1 MKILL
6 IISAFLFFFFLVEF
20 IWFVSKNKKCGTRKE
35 NFDLNCVGKNVITLS
50 ELLNNTKLD
59 ADTMLE
65 QIQQIPFTP
74 TERSNFNPI
83 IHSTFITLSKD
94 KIENLKQSIMLNYI
108 INCSN
113 TKYNSISQVND
124 IKYLNS
130 DNVEI
135 QKILKNKDTPSS
147 KIIEI
152 SHILKKNVHA

>member
-1 MKILL
+1 MKKHIAHIALVIDDYDKAIEYYTKTLNFIL
-6 IISAFLFFFFLVEF
+6 IE
-20 IWFVSKNKKCGTRKE
+20 
-35 NFDLNCVGKNVITLS
+35 D
-50 ELLNNTKLD
+50 TKLD

-108 INCSN
+108 INC
-113 TKYNSISQVND
+113 KYNSISQVND

-130 DNVEI
+130 ENAEI
-135 QKILKNKDTPSS
+135 KKILQNKDTPPS

-152 SHILKKNVHA
+152 SQILKKNVHA

>member
-1 MKILL
+1 MKFFIILL
-6 IISAFLFFFFLVEF
+6 IISAFLLFFFLVEF
-20 IWFVSKNKKCGTRKE
+20 IWFVSKNKKCARIE
-35 NFDLNCVGKNVITLS
+35 NFDLKCVGKNVITLS

-108 INCSN
+108 INC
-113 TKYNSISQVND
+113 KYNSISQVND

-130 DNVEI
+130 ENAEI
-135 QKILKNKDTPSS
+135 KKILQNKDTPPS

-152 SHILKKNVHA
+152 SLILKKNVHA